1 MEKMI
6 FIFFFQKSSANKNR
20 YPLDDDTRI
29 KEISAVNWAWTRI
42 LWSPHRD
49 AACATRLCKFYDQ

>member
-29 KEISAVNWAWTRI
+29 KEISAVN
-42 LWSPHRD
+42 
-49 AACATRLCKFYDQ
+49 